1 MAGEQ
6 QQELEETVE
15 TVRLEVLVAT
25 IRREVEE
32 SLLDTPG
39 GGDEGPA
46 TGTDHCYQ
54 QVNELTRRLRGDEA
68 SVHVVNADRLPPRPR
83 SRSCRCCTK
92 GQRCFETEIVLLVPN
107 FVLIK
112 QILFKLGT
120 TIGVA

>member
-46 TGTDHCYQ
+46 TGGGPLLPAG
-54 QVNELTRRLRGDEA
+54 ER
-68 SVHVVNADRLPPRPR
+68 AD
-83 SRSCRCCTK
+83 
-92 GQRCFETEIVLLVPN
+92 QA
-107 FVLIK
+107 
-112 QILFKLGT
+112 
-120 TIGVA
+120 VAGR